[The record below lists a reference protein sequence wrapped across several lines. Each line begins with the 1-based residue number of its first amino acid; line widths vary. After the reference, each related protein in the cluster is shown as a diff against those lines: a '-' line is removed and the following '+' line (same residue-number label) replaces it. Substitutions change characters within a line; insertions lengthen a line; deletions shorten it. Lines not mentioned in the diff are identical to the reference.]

1 MVGEIKDMAA
11 FRLEELKQI
20 LINSEVGLS
29 GKTVSITQES
39 KILYEY
45 DQEIIDEN
53 DPDDAA
59 DIKMNERRLTKTLSE
74 LNIHHQS
81 VL

>member
-1 MVGEIKDMAA
+1 
-11 FRLEELKQI
+11 
-20 LINSEVGLS
+20 VGLS

-45 DQEIIDEN
+45 DQDMIDDN

-59 DIKMNERRLTKTLSE
+59 EIKMNAGRLDKTLTD
-74 LNIHHQS
+74 LKVVHQS
-81 VL
+81 CVQV